1 MSPAA
6 VPVPLK
12 AVALPVE
19 HGGWGLL
26 VEPIVLGLVIAPS
39 AAGLSLG
46 GAALAAFLVRH
57 PLRLVLLDRRK
68 GARHP
73 RTALAERFVVFYG
86 ALALALAALALP
98 LARAPF
104 WPALALGIVPAVVA
118 LGFDLR
124 GRSREALAEAAGG
137 VALGA
142 SASAIALAGGAAAGI
157 AFGAWALVALRSVT
171 AILYVRARLRLDRGL
186 AAAIPSTLAS
196 HAAAVAGTVL
206 LATGG
211 WGPWMGVAAL
221 VVLLLRAACGLS
233 SRRSRL
239 RPQALGY
246 REMGWGFGTLVLIAV
261 GYRLGL

>member
-1 MSPAA
+1 
-6 VPVPLK
+6 VPWK

-26 VEPIVLGLVIAPS
+26 VEPVALGLVIAPS

-46 GAALAAFLVRH
+46 GAALAAFLARH
-57 PLRLVLLDRRK
+57 PLRLVLLDRRR

-73 RTALAERFVVFYG
+73 RTVLAERFVVLYG
-86 ALALALAALALP
+86 VLALALVVLALP

-104 WPALALGIVPAVVA
+104 WAAVALAMVPALVA
-118 LGFDLR
+118 LGFDLH
-124 GRSREALAEAAGG
+124 GRSREALAETAGG

-142 SASAIALAGGAAAGI
+142 SVSVITLAGGAAGAI

-171 AILYVRARLRLDRGL
+171 AVLYVRARLRLDRGL
-186 AAAIPSTLAS
+186 PAAIPSALAS
-196 HAAAVAGTVL
+196 HAAAVAGASL
-206 LATGG
+206 LAVGG
-211 WGPWMGVAAL
+211 WGPWLGVAAL
-221 VVLLLRAACGLS
+221 VLLLLRAAYGLS

-239 RPQALGY
+239 RPQVLGY